1 MRVVIDLLIGKGPR
15 ATLTKAEIVEA
26 AKMDLKREISKYE
39 YNKVK
44 CNNFQK
50 FPRPVLE
57 MLRGAT
63 VPSQL

>member
-15 ATLTKAEIVEA
+15 ATLKKAEIVEA

-44 CNNFQK
+44 CNNFHK